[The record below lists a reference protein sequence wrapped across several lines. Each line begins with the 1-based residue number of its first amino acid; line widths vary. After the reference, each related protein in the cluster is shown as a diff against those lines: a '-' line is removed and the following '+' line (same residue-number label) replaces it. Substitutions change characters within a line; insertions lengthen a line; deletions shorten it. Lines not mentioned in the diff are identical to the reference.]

1 MERQFSKAIFDLL
14 EIYDFPFIGFSS
26 DITLDSLETLSIINS
41 ILRHYPMEINNFEYL
56 ENLTLAHCDIE
67 SIDSNSITLSHLEKI
82 SLISIPL
89 SQFPVDLFNMH
100 KVTHL
105 SINGTNIEKIPSG
118 LVSLSELKVFSGLTL
133 PGIYECSIEICT
145 LPKLNEVH
153 CSFVNDSKIPHCFLD
168 RSIWSK
174 EGVDFYRIDDI
185 R

>member
-1 MERQFSKAIFDLL
+1 
-14 EIYDFPFIGFSS
+14 
-26 DITLDSLETLSIINS
+26 
-41 ILRHYPMEINNFEYL
+41 MEINNFEYL

-118 LVSLSELKVFSGLTL
+118 LVSLSELKVFLGLL
-133 PGIYECSIEICT
+133 
-145 LPKLNEVH
+145 
-153 CSFVNDSKIPHCFLD
+153 FLESMNA
-168 RSIWSK
+168 R
-174 EGVDFYRIDDI
+174 
-185 R
+185 